1 MLVSGIN
8 LTNVFTNTKAQNM
21 WADLPFQN
29 VYGPVFLDPR
39 FMVDLQIR
47 ILSRLLQTQFLPKAS
62 LISGEDVSVCQG
74 RPSCSQPGSS
84 CLLPQLVTGDHV
96 QTTGE
101 QEGASHSSPHQLHHG
116 VSSAKDAAPSSEML
130 FSLHTG
136 PSFYPW
142 LQSRAFPVNFLYPS
156 QALSI
161 DQ

>member
-8 LTNVFTNTKAQNM
+8 LTNVFTNTKAQNT

-47 ILSRLLQTQFLPKAS
+47 VLSHLLQTQFLPKAS
-62 LISGEDVSVCQG
+62 LISGEECEHLPGS
-74 RPSCSQPGSS
+74 PSCSQPASS

-136 PSFYPW
+136 PSILPIATI
-142 LQSRAFPVNFLYPS
+142 SCFPC
-156 QALSI
+156 
-161 DQ
+161 